1 MAKDIISFFCVDCGV
16 VREFQ
21 GVFFIGVVSFFYV
34 DCVVREFQG
43 VLFIG
48 VVFFSV
54 STRGWASNLVCLL
67 EVKEG
72 RNEMKSQQYTN
83 KKMSSQ

>member
-21 GVFFIGVVSFFYV
+21 GVLFIGVVSFFYV
-34 DCVVREFQG
+34 DCVVRDFQG

-54 STRGWASNLVCLL
+54 STRGWASKLGVFA
-67 EVKEG
+67 
-72 RNEMKSQQYTN
+72 
-83 KKMSSQ
+83 

>member
-1 MAKDIISFFCVDCGV
+1 MAKDIISFFFVDCV

-21 GVFFIGVVSFFYV
+21 GVLFIGVVSFFYV

-54 STRGWASNLVCLL
+54 STRGWASKFGVFA
-67 EVKEG
+67 
-72 RNEMKSQQYTN
+72 
-83 KKMSSQ
+83 